1 MNNALTAEVE
11 LARHQRC
18 SWWTVASL
26 SAVTIVGLIFVA
38 VVALPYF
45 NLATLQASR
54 YWPRRWWLLVHIA
67 SGIVALLTGPV
78 QLWLGLSER
87 RVGVHRRLG
96 IIYIASVTVS
106 SLTAYVLA
114 FKTTLGFAFGA
125 GLTGLATAWVL
136 TTGLA
141 VTAIR
146 RHLFEQHKE
155 WMIRSY
161 VVTTAFVTFR
171 VVFEVFKQAGVG
183 TVPERLAATAWLCWS
198 IPLLL
203 AEVVLQG
210 RKMTSTSEIQ
220 PRQQRR
226 VPSI

>member
-87 RVGVHRRLG
+87 RVGVHH
-96 IIYIASVTVS
+96 SP
-106 SLTAYVLA
+106 LTFLRS
-114 FKTTLGFAFGA
+114 KPPS
-125 GLTGLATAWVL
+125 GL
-136 TTGLA
+136 
-141 VTAIR
+141 
-146 RHLFEQHKE
+146 
-155 WMIRSY
+155 RS
-161 VVTTAFVTFR
+161 A
-171 VVFEVFKQAGVG
+171 
-183 TVPERLAATAWLCWS
+183 PDSPDL
-198 IPLLL
+198 
-203 AEVVLQG
+203 
-210 RKMTSTSEIQ
+210 Q
-220 PRQQRR
+220 PRGFSPPALR
-226 VPSI
+226 

>member
-1 MNNALTAEVE
+1 
-11 LARHQRC
+11 
-18 SWWTVASL
+18 
-26 SAVTIVGLIFVA
+26 
-38 VVALPYF
+38 
-45 NLATLQASR
+45 
-54 YWPRRWWLLVHIA
+54 
-67 SGIVALLTGPV
+67 
-78 QLWLGLSER
+78 
-87 RVGVHRRLG
+87 
-96 IIYIASVTVS
+96 
-106 SLTAYVLA
+106 
-114 FKTTLGFAFGA
+114 
-125 GLTGLATAWVL
+125 
-136 TTGLA
+136 
-141 VTAIR
+141 
-146 RHLFEQHKE
+146 
-155 WMIRSY
+155 MIRSY